1 MKNILLLITCFISFA
16 VVSQQR
22 AIELTN
28 TTTGKTK
35 VFNENERVK
44 ARTLDHK
51 KHVGALTFSDGNTLK
66 IGDDT
71 IPLDSLQS
79 IKRQPKVL
87 GTVKTVVLFA
97 GLATVATS
105 IAIATAGNNAA
116 FLVFVAGSSAT
127 IGAGVIE
134 AVNSNYTTRKWTF
147 KIVEK
152 Q

>member
-1 MKNILLLITCFISFA
+1 MKNIVLLITCFISFA
-16 VVSQQR
+16 AISQQH

-28 TTTGKTK
+28 TKSGKTK
-35 VFNENERVK
+35 TFTENERVK

-51 KHVGALTFSDGNTLK
+51 KHVGLLTFSDNGTLK
-66 IGDDT
+66 IGDHS
-71 IPLDSLQS
+71 IALDSLQS
-79 IKRQPKVL
+79 IKKQPKVL

-116 FLVFVAGSSAT
+116 FLVFVAGSGAT
-127 IGAGVIE
+127 IGAGVLE

-152 Q
+152 